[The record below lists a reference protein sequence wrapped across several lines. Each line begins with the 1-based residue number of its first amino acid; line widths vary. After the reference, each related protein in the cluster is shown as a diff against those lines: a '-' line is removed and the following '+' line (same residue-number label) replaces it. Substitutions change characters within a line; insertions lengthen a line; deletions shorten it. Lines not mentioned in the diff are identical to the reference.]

1 MTDEHIVY
9 EIIPSLRSPD
19 ERREIGRFADELQ
32 ADSFARTY
40 TQVTGRRTQPND
52 WLQFHYA
59 GRRISGYRLTGE
71 VVCAAC
77 GLERAGDDSATIV
90 QQARSGALRLIY
102 AQDGQG
108 LSCAACGQPLM
119 ANVSGGY

>member
-9 EIIPSLRSPD
+9 EIIPIPPAPS

-40 TQVTGRRTQPND
+40 TQVTGCRTQPND

-59 GRRISGYRLTGE
+59 GRHISGYRLNGE
-71 VVCAAC
+71 VFCAAC
-77 GLERAGDDSATIV
+77 GLKRAGDNSATIV
-90 QQARSGALRLIY
+90 QRARSGALRPIY
-102 AQDGQG
+102 GLDGQD
-108 LSCAACGQPLM
+108 LSCMACGQPL
-119 ANVSGGY
+119 ND